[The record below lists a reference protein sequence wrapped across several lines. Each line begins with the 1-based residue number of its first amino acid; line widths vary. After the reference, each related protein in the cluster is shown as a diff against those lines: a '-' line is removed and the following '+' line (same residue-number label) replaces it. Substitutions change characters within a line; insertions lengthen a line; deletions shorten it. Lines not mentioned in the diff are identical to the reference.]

1 MTEIAAELGEAKMS
15 GEAIFDH
22 GTFGFALASIL
33 APGLLGGA
41 LQGFDLDR
49 HRASELVEKLESFIA
64 RDCKFFGLYA
74 TQTLLIKNI
83 GQVPHALRF
92 TLSSSLLWL
101 RERVR

>member
-1 MTEIAAELGEAKMS
+1 
-15 GEAIFDH
+15 
-22 GTFGFALASIL
+22 
-33 APGLLGGA
+33 
-41 LQGFDLDR
+41 
-49 HRASELVEKLESFIA
+49 
-64 RDCKFFGLYA
+64 LYA